1 MFFMLHRKGFV
12 AMKLIYFTLLL
23 VLFLQPLTLAQVAN
37 VSALAHEA
45 NMENYQLT
53 AKLEREVSV

>member
-1 MFFMLHRKGFV
+1 
-12 AMKLIYFTLLL
+12 MKLIYFTLLL

-45 NMENYQLT
+45 NMENSNSLPN
-53 AKLEREVSV
+53 RSVR